1 MNNYH
6 IPRTHIFQSRDQTF
20 QRDVLEATGGRGV
33 DVVLNSV
40 RRPSRAPVVLGPM
53 LIYAQLS
60 GELLH
65 ASWQCVAEFG
75 CMVEIGKRD
84 LVGKGSLALDLFER
98 NRSYFGVD
106 FAQICGE
113 RPEIASRQVQYRCII
128 SSLALIYWQVAQEDD
143 GFLRPGR
150 HWACPPDH
158 SIPGQRD

>member
-1 MNNYH
+1 MDNHH
-6 IPRTHIFQSRDQTF
+6 IPRDHIFNSRDQTF

-40 RRPSRAPVVLGPM
+40 CPSSLTPVLLDPL
-53 LIYAQLS
+53 LIHVQLS

-84 LVGKGSLALDLFER
+84 LIGKGSLALDLFER

-113 RPEIASRQVQYRCII
+113 RPEIASRRVYIHTM
-128 SSLALIYWQVAQEDD
+128 ATDVGLIHSQIAQEND
-143 GFLRPGR
+143 GILQPG
-150 HWACPPDH
+150 
-158 SIPGQRD
+158 

>member
-1 MNNYH
+1 MGSEEKVEWLMKNYH
-6 IPRTHIFQSRDQTF
+6 IPRSHIFNSRDQTF

-40 RRPSRAPVVLGPM
+40 RLSCPTPIALDPSLTS
-53 LIYAQLS
+53 AQLS

-84 LVGKGSLALDLFER
+84 LIGKGSLALDLFER

-113 RPEIASRQVQYRCII
+113 RPEIASRQVYPIC
-128 SSLALIYWQVAQEDD
+128 LYT
-143 GFLRPGR
+143 
-150 HWACPPDH
+150 
-158 SIPGQRD
+158 

>member
-1 MNNYH
+1 LLENYH
-6 IPRTHIFQSRDQTF
+6 IPRDHIFNSRDQTF
-20 QRDVLEATGGRGV
+20 QRDILEATGGRGV

-40 RRPSRAPVVLGPM
+40 CQSGRRPVVLDP
-53 LIYAQLS
+53 LLTHAQLS

-84 LVGKGSLALDLFER
+84 LIGKGSLALDLFER

-113 RPEIASRQVQYRCII
+113 RPEIASRRVHIHNVDANV
-128 SSLALIYWQVAQEDD
+128 SLIHSQIAQEND
-143 GFLRPGR
+143 GILQPR
-150 HWACPPDH
+150 
-158 SIPGQRD
+158 